1 MPTQKHTHIHTHTL
15 CQRGSHFFFYI
26 NKPNTNDIS
35 KEINTKAM
43 YPCIFSNFTQTL
55 WRSCTQP
62 SLHFNII
69 KLGRKLCLLWLCGG
83 ECVVNWPVM
92 WLLSE
97 VDCLC
102 NISPVNMSHQT
113 LSLSPSVICIQ
124 CGYFKTRYTPLNVNS
139 SLLVP
144 LQNLIWKTYVS
155 SWQGQKESCSS
166 TLMNAYIIGK
176 VTSNTWKLGI
186 ILKVTWSV

>member
-1 MPTQKHTHIHTHTL
+1 MILAKLSTQSYVSMHIFQFHPDPLKIGVVHNYRSTL
-15 CQRGSHFFFYI
+15 
-26 NKPNTNDIS
+26 T
-35 KEINTKAM
+35 
-43 YPCIFSNFTQTL
+43 
-55 WRSCTQP
+55 
-62 SLHFNII
+62 SLS
-69 KLGRKLCLLWLCGG
+69 RKLCLLCLSGK

-113 LSLSPSVICIQ
+113 HSLSPSVIWIQ

-144 LQNLIWKTYVS
+144 LQNLIWITYVS

-166 TLMNAYIIGK
+166 TLMNAYIMGK
-176 VTSNTWKLGI
+176 VASNTLKL
-186 ILKVTWSV
+186 

>member
-1 MPTQKHTHIHTHTL
+1 MILTKKSLQKLCIHAY
-15 CQRGSHFFFYI
+15 F
-26 NKPNTNDIS
+26 PIS
-35 KEINTKAM
+35 LRPSED
-43 YPCIFSNFTQTL
+43 S
-55 WRSCTQP
+55 SCTQL
-62 SLHFNII
+62 SFHFNII
-69 KLGRKLCLLWLCGG
+69 KPGRKLCLQCLCWR

-113 LSLSPSVICIQ
+113 LSLSPSVIWIQ

-144 LQNLIWKTYVS
+144 LQNLIWITYVS

-166 TLMNAYIIGK
+166 TLTNAYIIGE
-176 VTSNTWKLGI
+176 VTSS
-186 ILKVTWSV
+186 ILKLLIIFHVIWSCQHCLLTLNYLMWACTKGILASIRCYIIV